1 MTKTI
6 LPNIDKVKELYNR
19 DPEKFIRRYR
29 KVDVLMGD
37 IKSVEWVEIKL
48 QEYYERDIK
57 KKD

>member
-1 MTKTI
+1 MIKTI

-37 IKSVEWVEIKL
+37 IKSVEWVESKL
-48 QEYYERDIK
+48 QEYYERNIK
-57 KKD
+57 KQD

>member
-1 MTKTI
+1 MIKTI

-37 IKSVEWVEIKL
+37 IKSVEWVESKL
-48 QEYYERDIK
+48 KEYYERNIEKQD
-57 KKD
+57 